1 MSESSESEETMLK
14 EFMNEMEKAQEN
26 WAKAQAE
33 IEHYRFEG
41 VSTSGLVRVV
51 LTGKFKVEKMTIHP
65 DAAQKLAT
73 NPTELSN

>member
-33 IEHYRFEG
+33 ICLLH
-41 VSTSGLVRVV
+41 
-51 LTGKFKVEKMTIHP
+51 
-65 DAAQKLAT
+65 AQ
-73 NPTELSN
+73 E